1 MLPIKN
7 WVCFFVARTL
17 GNLGDAA
24 SADFLIAA
32 LEHSP
37 TESAGG
43 VPDPLGPGVLFLH
56 NDVTP
61 CWRAE
66 LAWALGRLG
75 DRRAAPVLLKIV
87 SDLRN
92 APDTRH
98 AAAVA
103 LTRVGD
109 DASFAACR
117 KLAADYP
124 DIATRRVLLG
134 GK

>member
-1 MLPIKN
+1 M
-7 WVCFFVARTL
+7 
-17 GNLGDAA
+17 
-24 SADFLIAA
+24 
-32 LEHSP
+32 
-37 TESAGG
+37 
-43 VPDPLGPGVLFLH
+43 LFLH
-56 NDVTP
+56 NDLTP

-66 LAWALGRLG
+66 IAWALGRIG
-75 DRRAAPVLLKIV
+75 DRRAAPVLFKV
-87 SDLRN
+87 VGDLHN

-103 LTRVGD
+103 LARLGD
-109 DASFAACR
+109 GTSDEACR